1 VGSKPGEALD
11 LPAQSAMQV
20 LGHKRT
26 KSTSELSRLGVS
38 GNTNQ
43 LGNYWPP
50 KFLATSTLSVLPA
63 RTDFFAGCA
72 RRQVGTKP
80 FRRTDEAILKRARAT
95 TPTCSVTQAVKM
107 IEVVTAILGLF
118 CAGIFV
124 AHAVD
129 AYLAL

>member
-1 VGSKPGEALD
+1 MAVAGTTAKAWGVNRVRLWT

-50 KFLATSTLSVLPA
+50 KFLVTSTPSVLPA
-63 RTDFFAGCA
+63 RTVFLRGA
-72 RRQVGTKP
+72 P
-80 FRRTDEAILKRARAT
+80 
-95 TPTCSVTQAVKM
+95 
-107 IEVVTAILGLF
+107 
-118 CAGIFV
+118 GIR
-124 AHAVD
+124 
-129 AYLAL
+129 

>member
-1 VGSKPGEALD
+1 MAVAGTTAKAWGVNRVSWT

-50 KFLATSTLSVLPA
+50 W
-63 RTDFFAGCA
+63 CA